1 MELDELKTAWQTL
14 DRRLQQHNAI
24 NLQLFKDRKLDKARS
39 SLRPLFWGQIAQ
51 MLFGLC
57 FIALGLSFWTQHTDV
72 PYLMAAGI
80 IVHAYGVVS
89 IIMAGVTMGL
99 MRIDHASPVVA
110 IQKQI
115 GRLRRAYIANGMIVG
130 LAWWLFW
137 IPLLMVLVGL
147 IGVDIYARAPSVIW
161 IGVATG
167 IAGLLATW
175 WFHRW
180 SHQPKR
186 AEFGKRLDDSAA
198 GGSIRKTQQIL
209 DEIAQFEQE

>member
-57 FIALGLSFWTQHTDV
+57 FIVLGVSFWPQHTDV
-72 PYLMAAGI
+72 PHLLAAGI
-80 IVHAYGVVS
+80 TVHAYGVVS
-89 IIMAGVTMGL
+89 IVMAGITLGL
-99 MRIDHASPVVA
+99 MRIDHAAPVVA
-110 IQKQI
+110 IQKQV
-115 GRLRRAYIANGMIVG
+115 GKLRRFYITSGMIVG
-130 LAWWLFW
+130 LAWWWFW
-137 IPLLMVLVGL
+137 VPVLMVLAGL
-147 IGVDIYARAPSVIW
+147 LGIDLYAHAPSVIW
-161 IGVATG
+161 IGLAIG

-180 SHQPKR
+180 SHQPRR
-186 AEFGKRLDDSAA
+186 AEFGKRLDDGAA

>member
-39 SLRPLFWGQIAQ
+39 SLRPLFWGQILQ
-51 MLFGLC
+51 ILFGLL
-57 FIALGLSFWTQHTDV
+57 FVALGVSFWPDHRDL
-72 PYLMAAGI
+72 PHALAAGI

-89 IIMAGVTMGL
+89 IVLAGITLGL
-99 MRIDHASPVVA
+99 TRIDHAAPVVS
-110 IQKQI
+110 IQKQL
-115 GRLRRAYIANGMIVG
+115 GKLRRFYIINGAIVG
-130 LAWWLFW
+130 LAWWVFW
-137 IPLLMVLVGL
+137 VPLLMVIVGL
-147 IGVDIYARAPSVIW
+147 LGVDVYARAPSVVW
-161 IGVATG
+161 IGVAIG

-209 DEIAQFEQE
+209 DEIARFEQE